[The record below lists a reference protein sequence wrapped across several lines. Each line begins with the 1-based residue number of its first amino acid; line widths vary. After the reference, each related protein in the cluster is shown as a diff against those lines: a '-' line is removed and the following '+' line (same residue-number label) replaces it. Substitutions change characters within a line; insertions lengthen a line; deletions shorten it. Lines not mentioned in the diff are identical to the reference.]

1 MSVFVD
7 VMFMLVLDQ
16 VKNHFDLAKYDADN
30 QKTYDLMPEQR
41 DEPPLTKASRWFGSL
56 IDGDALIQMVDAFN
70 EAIVNFTPNE
80 SRRAALRAV
89 LDKERETEKL
99 EAEYR
104 IKLVNQMFDQTKDG
118 LDKRWKQLTET
129 QLTRLEKTLDGRF
142 DSFTAVPESSG

>member
-1 MSVFVD
+1 
-7 VMFMLVLDQ
+7 
-16 VKNHFDLAKYDADN
+16 
-30 QKTYDLMPEQR
+30 MPEQR
-41 DEPPLTKASRWFGSL
+41 DEPPLTKASRWFRSL

-80 SRRAALRAV
+80 NRRAALRTV
-89 LDKERETEKL
+89 LEKERETERL